1 MPRPLFWSLAF
12 AMLLGIATVPA
23 LAASAEHA
31 TTKTTQPAAAAVHHG
46 DAEGEHEKSDIIPPA
61 TLSTFNTAVWVL
73 IIFGIVL
80 AILYPTAWKN
90 VLAGLKAREQRIR
103 GDIAAAE
110 AARAKAEA
118 NLKEYNNQLATAEQ
132 RVREMIASATADG
145 ERMAAQIRARG
156 ETEANDV
163 KDRATKEIEAAKK
176 QALTEI
182 YDQTATLATSV
193 AEKILRRSLNA
204 DDQRDLVTRSLEQV
218 SNIKN
223 N

>member
-1 MPRPLFWSLAF
+1 
-12 AMLLGIATVPA
+12 MLKRFLWA
-23 LAASAEHA
+23 LALTVLVACPLSKTHAEEAKPVTGTTTHA
-31 TTKTTQPAAAAVHHG
+31 TTAH
-46 DAEGEHEKSDIIPPA
+46 EGSAGKEDPSEELMPNPLSA
-61 TLSTFNTAVWVL
+61 TSIMSAIWVL

-80 AILYPTAWKN
+80 AILYKTAWKN
-90 VLAGLKAREQRIR
+90 ILAGLKAREDRIR

-110 AARAKAEA
+110 DARAKAEA
-118 NLKEYNNQLATAEQ
+118 NLKEYSNQLATAEQ
-132 RVREMIASATADG
+132 RVREMITAATADG
-145 ERMAAQIRARG
+145 EKIAAQIRARG
-156 ETEANDV
+156 EQEANDV